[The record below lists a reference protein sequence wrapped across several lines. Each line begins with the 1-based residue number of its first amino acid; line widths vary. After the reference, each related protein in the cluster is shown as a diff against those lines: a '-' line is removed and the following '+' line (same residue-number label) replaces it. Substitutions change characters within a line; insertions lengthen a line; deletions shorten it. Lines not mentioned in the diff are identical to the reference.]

1 MWDVDSTII
10 VPIVVSVNGLIAKSL
25 DQHLERL
32 SLGGWIKGQM
42 QKAVILDTMIAELD
56 FTRNVDTK
64 DSDTGCGTQGSALK
78 TRDREDI
85 IEVSQQPGGSQ
96 DNRRASS
103 RRRRVSIGF
112 EQERSLPI
120 PGWSRAGFAT
130 RSTFQ
135 SALRCNSPSSASTTS
150 LAKVQEQERSL
161 PVPGCSRAGFATRST
176 FQSLLSCNSPSS
188 ASTSSLAK
196 LRDKLTTLTPVN
208 FTRVHF
214 PKIAASP
221 GLPILIEEEYE
232 RLSNSE
238 PTRLRCGVARRKQY
252 HSDSEAQKVK
262 NKTRWI
268 PTIVEEHSASLNVA
282 AALDATASTGQ
293 SAIIEAFEELHN
305 KNPEIDI
312 VTLLVEEALNHGQDK
327 DSGIISG
334 KVTQDSDIV
343 ENTPLAE
350 TAQRKKLGLKRKPKD
365 IEEIRYATDDSDAVD
380 VTPGYDYDWRKRGR
394 TKSNNKNNNDENE
407 TLNENA
413 VDTDFYTNCVELIS
427 PATIKRISESL
438 SLEEDID
445 DDCYIIDGREIEE
458 EDNELN
464 LAVETDIVNCVNDM
478 LDKVCYDLETC
489 VDLLVDQQQQIDTL
503 RAVQNIDNTKNTD
516 KILKMNKDTLKS
528 PKNITN
534 ELDTD
539 GVQNVTLKYKPKK
552 QAPKKNTSRGKKA
565 NSVKLPNIEEDG
577 DSKEN
582 AKSPTNTIKQ
592 SIRKKRKLYSP
603 KDDDNENNDMP
614 RSRKEPRPSSSTESP
629 IAACYKEL
637 ENARKSRIRL
647 PRRRAS
653 TQPVISPKTKEM
665 NDIFDKIKD
674 NVVNNEKITLVN
686 KKSDKD
692 LYNMSSES
700 DDEVFQK
707 KKIQVQERISSSS
720 LESVTKRRR
729 SVKPVDYTSFYSS
742 EDECQRVVK
751 PKAVK
756 QTRTRS
762 RKAKIIQ
769 RTDLIDERMRTDQPE
784 VLETSFVQEKDEMNV
799 PEEPQ
804 PSVNVPVLETIPTGD
819 IHDEPIVSRSK
830 PQTPNKQEIIKI
842 KTKKCLKKK
851 CENLEKITKRSKEI
865 IADDSHD
872 ESIVSGRK
880 PQTPNKPETIK
891 MKTDKSFKKRCENL
905 AKITKRSKE
914 IIADDSH
921 DESIVSGRKPQTP
934 NKPEIN
940 RLTTDKSF
948 KKRCEYLAKIN
959 EMSKETIA
967 DDSHDES
974 IVSERK
980 PQTPNK
986 PEIIKIKTD
995 KSFKKRCVKLT
1006 KPTITKRSKTII
1018 KNVPTER
1025 ESTTV
1030 SPLPGLVVETEP
1042 RKDEITSSLD
1052 ANLLQKLKKI
1062 YTDVDDLNTSCATQN
1077 LLLNEDN
1084 DRIEVDLL
1092 NKTCHN
1098 QNVTID
1104 LDNSNDNAVAADNLQ
1119 AVDIPD
1125 VDSEKSIETG
1135 GRSPITGHNDLD
1147 EPPPNLDA
1155 LDESFQHRD
1164 VDVEGKRKSITD
1176 FLVKMRNQIINSKTV
1191 KRTSPIIP
1199 ITRMSTKD
1207 SARSNICAKK
1217 ISNLNRKS
1225 SVTSSY
1231 IGSDKSN
1238 PRVVL
1243 ERISSEDIDSQV
1255 NPVTP
1260 KSKVSDSRV
1269 VLTRMSSEEI
1279 EKIVTPTR
1287 TQKSSTSTTES
1298 SPVVLLNR
1306 ISSDEINKWLPLP
1319 ETKDVVEIEPE
1330 IIPRKT
1336 LERRKSVSIPCFT
1349 CENFEKT
1356 ISPVKLNF
1364 EILDLTNETEIRDT
1378 RIRRTVRSRR
1388 QSSVRTIKSC
1398 SNIEKSISNSVE
1410 TLAKELHDQGVSS
1423 QETVAKSAETPQ
1435 TSNIS
1440 NKKTLRSTVAPS
1452 EISESVASVQS
1463 WIRKNVNAG
1472 SSKTGDKA
1480 TMKEMLYQEVMETLN
1495 TRVVEIN
1502 AATGEAMQAAFVKD
1516 QEELTCVVEQVRSLG
1531 DTVTR
1536 AVEQLRSLGDAVDS
1550 LEKRITAVRKNEMDR
1565 ACSVIRA
1572 DAEKKARLV
1581 ALLKEDI
1588 ERILK

>member
-1 MWDVDSTII
+1 PTPLW
-10 VPIVVSVNGLIAKSL
+10 G
-25 DQHLERL
+25 
-32 SLGGWIKGQM
+32 
-42 QKAVILDTMIAELD
+42 AVQILPAVFL
-56 FTRNVDTK
+56 
-64 DSDTGCGTQGSALK
+64 
-78 TRDREDI
+78 
-85 IEVSQQPGGSQ
+85 
-96 DNRRASS
+96 
-103 RRRRVSIGF
+103 
-112 EQERSLPI
+112 
-120 PGWSRAGFAT
+120 
-130 RSTFQ
+130 FQ
-135 SALRCNSPSSASTTS
+135 
-150 LAKVQEQERSL
+150 
-161 PVPGCSRAGFATRST
+161 
-176 FQSLLSCNSPSS
+176 
-188 ASTSSLAK
+188 
-196 LRDKLTTLTPVN
+196 LRDKLNALTSLT
-208 FTRVHF
+208 FTKVH
-214 PKIAASP
+214 PKVSATPDLS
-221 GLPILIEEEYE
+221 ILKEEEYE
-232 RLSNSE
+232 RSSNSE
-238 PTRLRCGVARRKQY
+238 PPLRVGVARRKQY
-252 HSDSEAQKVK
+252 HSDGEAQNVK
-262 NKTRWI
+262 YNTRWL
-268 PTIVEEHSASLNVA
+268 PTVVEEHSASLNVA
-282 AALDATASTGQ
+282 AALDATASPDQ
-293 SAIIEAFEELHN
+293 SVIIAAFEELHN
-305 KNPEIDI
+305 TNPQIDLAD
-312 VTLLVEEALNHGQDK
+312 LLVEEALDHGQDK

-334 KVTQDSDIV
+334 KHTQDTDIV
-343 ENTPLAE
+343 ENTPVVE
-350 TAQRKKLGLKRKPKD
+350 TAQRKKFGLKRTPKD
-365 IEEIRYATDDSDAVD
+365 IENIRYFPDDSDVVD
-380 VTPGYDYDWRKRGR
+380 VTPGYEYDWRKRGR
-394 TKSNNKNNNDENE
+394 TKSDKTNKNNNDENE
-407 TLNENA
+407 TLNEKA
-413 VDTDFYTNCVELIS
+413 VDSDFYTNCVELIS

-438 SLEEDID
+438 SLEEDSD
-445 DDCYIIDGREIEE
+445 DDCCIIHGIDLVEE

-464 LAVETDIVNCVNDM
+464 LAVERDVVNCVNDM
-478 LDKVCYDLETC
+478 LDKVCYDIEKC
-489 VDLLVDQQQQIDTL
+489 VDLLADQQQQIDVL
-503 RAVQNIDNTKNTD
+503 RAVQNIDNTD

-552 QAPKKNTSRGKKA
+552 QAPKKNTSREKKA
-565 NSVKLPNIEEDG
+565 KCVKPNNIEEDR
-577 DSKEN
+577 DSEEN
-582 AKSPTNTIKQ
+582 AKSPTNTKKQ

-603 KDDDNENNDMP
+603 KDDVNENNDMP

-653 TQPVISPKTKEM
+653 TQPVISPNTRKL
-665 NDIFDKIKD
+665 NDLFDKIKD

-707 KKIQVQERISSSS
+707 KKIQVQKRISSSS

-756 QTRTRS
+756 QTRARS

-769 RTDLIDERMRTDQPE
+769 RTDLVDERMRTDQPE

-830 PQTPNKQEIIKI
+830 PQTPNKQEIMKM
-842 KTKKCLKKK
+842 KTEKCLKKK

-872 ESIVSGRK
+872 EPIVSGRK
-880 PQTPNKPETIK
+880 PQPPNKQEIMKIK
-891 MKTDKSFKKRCENL
+891 TEKGLKKKCENL
-905 AKITKRSKE
+905 EKITKRSKE
-914 IIADDSH
+914 TIADDSH

-934 NKPEIN
+934 NKPEIIK
-940 RLTTDKSF
+940 LTDKSF

-959 EMSKETIA
+959 EMSKEAIA

-974 IVSERK
+974 IVSERTA
-980 PQTPNK
+980 QTPNK
-986 PEIIKIKTD
+986 PEIIKIKAD
-995 KSFKKRCVKLT
+995 KSFKKRCEKLT
-1006 KPTITKRSKTII
+1006 KPTLTKRSKKIT

-1042 RKDEITSSLD
+1042 RKEEITSSLD

-1062 YTDVDDLNTSCATQN
+1062 YTDVEDLNTSCATQN

-1084 DRIEVDLL
+1084 DRVEVDLL
-1092 NKTCHN
+1092 NKTSHT
-1098 QNVTID
+1098 QNAIIN
-1104 LDNSNDNAVAADNLQ
+1104 LDNSNDNAIAADNLQ

-1147 EPPPNLDA
+1147 ESPPNLDA

-1164 VDVEGKRKSITD
+1164 VGVEDRRKSITD
-1176 FLVKMRNQIINSKTV
+1176 FLVKMRNQLINSKTV
-1191 KRTSPIIP
+1191 KSTSPIIP

-1207 SARSNICAKK
+1207 SARSNLSPKK
-1217 ISNLNRKS
+1217 ISKLNRKS

-1243 ERISSEDIDSQV
+1243 ERISSE
-1255 NPVTP
+1255 
-1260 KSKVSDSRV
+1260 
-1269 VLTRMSSEEI
+1269 EI
-1279 EKIVTPTR
+1279 EKLVTPTR
-1287 TQKSSTSTTES
+1287 TQKSSTTE
-1298 SPVVLLNR
+1298 SPVVVLNR

-1319 ETKDVVEIEPE
+1319 KTKDVAEIEPE
-1330 IIPRKT
+1330 ITPRRT
-1336 LERRKSVSIPCFT
+1336 LERRISVSIPCFT
-1349 CENFEKT
+1349 CENFDKT

-1364 EILDLTNETEIRDT
+1364 EIVDLTNETQIRDT
-1378 RIRRTVRSRR
+1378 RMRRTVRSRR

-1398 SNIEKSISNSVE
+1398 SNIEKSRSKSIE
-1410 TLAKELHDQGVSS
+1410 TLAKEVNDQGVSS

-1435 TSNIS
+1435 TNNIF
-1440 NKKTLRSTVAPS
+1440 NKEMTLWSTVAPS
-1452 EISESVASVQS
+1452 ERSNSVASVQS
-1463 WIRKNVNAG
+1463 WIQKNAEAG

-1480 TMKEMLYQEVMETLN
+1480 TMKEMLYQELMETLD
-1495 TRVVEIN
+1495 TRLEEIN
-1502 AATGEAMQAAFVKD
+1502 ADTREAMQAAFVKD
-1516 QEELTCVVEQVRSLG
+1516 QEELTCVAEQVSSMG

-1536 AVEQLRSLGDAVDS
+1536 AVELLRSLADAVDS
-1550 LEKRITAVRKNEMDR
+1550 FKKQITALRKNKMDR
-1565 ACSVIRA
+1565 DCSVIRA

-1581 ALLKEDI
+1581 ELLKEDI
-1588 ERILK
+1588 DRILK